1 MQTANRLVKA
11 QAYDERKEAAMREIE
26 ERKLAEVKANEKFRM
41 QEIEGQRNA
50 HAAVRKNEKKNRRRV
65 NIEIASGIVDL
76 IMDLTEE
83 TFAAQLAAPGK
94 KL

>member
-1 MQTANRLVKA
+1 
-11 QAYDERKEAAMREIE
+11 MREIE

-41 QEIEGQRNA
+41 NEIEGQRKA
-50 HAAVRKNEKKNRRRV
+50 HASVRKNEKKGRRRV

-83 TFAAQLAAPGK
+83 TFAA
-94 KL
+94 